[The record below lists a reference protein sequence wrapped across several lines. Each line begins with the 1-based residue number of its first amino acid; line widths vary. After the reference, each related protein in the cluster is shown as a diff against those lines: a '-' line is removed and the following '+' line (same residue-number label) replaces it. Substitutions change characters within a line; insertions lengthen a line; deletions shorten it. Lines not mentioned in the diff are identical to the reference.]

1 MNVLLESNVSHR
13 YIKLRNR
20 ALNPKTLN
28 PKPRHPKTLET

>member
-13 YIKLRNR
+13 YTKLRNR

-28 PKPRHPKTLET
+28 PDTLKPLKHN